1 MFSFTAIVPFVL
13 LAAVALGRED
23 TSYDPDPKLNWR
35 PENVTDLAYWLYAYT
50 GSYYNGTTTFRLTPH
65 DWGTES
71 DEKVCTMFRDSPVTF
86 SYDSLVNIVKP
97 NGYDQGSNPIMF
109 RVRSWPENVV
119 LWSPGDSNTGQG
131 PINDDVFDLK
141 SMSPKVN
148 GYDDGTENYE
158 RRWNL
163 TTTYLS
169 ETTYSFAGTS
179 NKGVGEPFESFQWN
193 MSRCMNATEAWWGGY
208 LLRAGTA
215 NFDYDLLNITD
226 PVISGQFN
234 SESASFTIRG
244 FFSVSS
250 DYTDGDPS
258 ALAGE
263 ISIDFLGHLDA
274 TRSDPLVPRASEP
287 KWLPTIGFSNSTIA
301 VPTEDSESD
310 SARMRPVGLGTC
322 GFWILCLLSY
332 L

>member
-1 MFSFTAIVPFVL
+1 MFGFTAIVPFVL

-71 DEKVCTMFRDSPVTF
+71 DEKVCTRFRDSPVTF

-97 NGYDQGSNPIMF
+97 NG
-109 RVRSWPENVV
+109 
-119 LWSPGDSNTGQG
+119 
-131 PINDDVFDLK
+131 
-141 SMSPKVN
+141 PKVN
-148 GYDDGTENYE
+148 GYDDGTESYE

-258 ALAGE
+258 ALVGE

-274 TRSDPLVPRASEP
+274 ARSDPLVPRASEP

-310 SARMRPVGLGTC
+310 SARMRPYGAGFCARNPNMEQRPQLILQHIIHIFPVLRRVDNAACGVGPWGLIHKWTAVVEEGKER
-322 GFWILCLLSY
+322 
-332 L
+332 